1 MKSLEE
7 VIQNKFLV
15 LKGVNRYYS
24 FSERLEQEEVTGR
37 PIYVIDNMKI
47 DNIVEFIKLITP
59 LLSYIISILK
69 HEQEYMD
76 KQLIL
81 KLEFPISEG
90 GIKIEGAFKVNDDNV
105 LKTIRTYIEDFEEEG
120 YYMKFTKRFNAYILI
135 KDIEEDS
142 DDEDDEMPIMKNIN
156 INKTFKL
163 DECVI
168 CMEYIP
174 NVLFCECGHICLCEK
189 CIEIKQFD
197 RCPICKTDITILR
210 IIE

>member
-15 LKGVNRYYS
+15 LKGVDRYYS

-37 PIYVIDNMKI
+37 PIYLIDNMKI

-105 LKTIRTYIEDFEEEG
+105 
-120 YYMKFTKRFNAYILI
+120 
-135 KDIEEDS
+135 
-142 DDEDDEMPIMKNIN
+142 
-156 INKTFKL
+156 
-163 DECVI
+163 
-168 CMEYIP
+168 
-174 NVLFCECGHICLCEK
+174 
-189 CIEIKQFD
+189 
-197 RCPICKTDITILR
+197 
-210 IIE
+210 

>member
-15 LKGVNRYYS
+15 LKGVDRYYS

-47 DNIVEFIKLITP
+47 DNKVEFIKLITP

-90 GIKIEGAFKVNDDNV
+90 VIKIQGAFKVNDDKL
-105 LKTIRTYIEDFEEEG
+105 LKNIRTYIEDFEDEG

-135 KDIEEDS
+135 KDIDDGS
-142 DDEDDEMPIMKNIN
+142 DDEDDEMPIIKNIN

-174 NVLFCECGHICLCEK
+174 SVLFCECGHIYLCEK

>member
-1 MKSLEE
+1 
-7 VIQNKFLV
+7 
-15 LKGVNRYYS
+15 
-24 FSERLEQEEVTGR
+24 
-37 PIYVIDNMKI
+37 MKI

-69 HEQEYMD
+69 QEQEYMD

-81 KLEFPISEG
+81 KLQFPISEG

-105 LKTIRTYIEDFEEEG
+105 LKTIRTYIEDFENEG

-135 KDIEEDS
+135 KDINT
-142 DDEDDEMPIMKNIN
+142 DDQDDEMPIIKNIN
-156 INKTFKL
+156 INRTFKL

-168 CMEYIP
+168 CMEYIR
-174 NVLFCECGHICLCEK
+174 NVLFCECAHICLCEK

-197 RCPICKTDITILR
+197 RCPICKSDITILR

>member
-15 LKGVNRYYS
+15 RKGADRYYS

-37 PIYVIDNMKI
+37 PIYVIDNINI
-47 DNIVEFIKLITP
+47 DNIIEFIKLITP

-69 HEQEYMD
+69 QEQEYMD
-76 KQLIL
+76 KQLII
-81 KLEFPISEG
+81 KLESPISEG
-90 GIKIEGAFKVNDDNV
+90 VIKLQGAFKVNDDNV
-105 LKTIRTYIEDFEEEG
+105 LKTIRTYIEDFEDEG

-135 KDIEEDS
+135 KDIDT
-142 DDEDDEMPIMKNIN
+142 DDEDDEMPIIKNIN